1 MGDLGESLSFIEDS
15 LRVGVVEYKS
25 ILGGRGRKAEEQTVQ
40 DLRIVE
46 LLADILGGEEDEF
59 LKSLYLEQL
68 DSEEVAVFRLS
79 VFQDLLRDEVYG
91 AVKDFVSKIRRCM
104 KLIDLEK
111 DVYEQ
116 HKIGFHLDAALIYVE
131 ALESFYNSLKALKIR
146 SEGFTQLLNYL
157 QDIVEGAYFRSM
169 KERAY
174 EARKARG
181 RIKVRV
187 RIAGDEIRVWKYDG
201 GENLSALI
209 EEIFSIFKEG
219 EEEEVRYIKTV
230 EETSHVHAAIL
241 EGAFHVYRREY
252 EILKK
257 FMEDFP
263 VIVDE
268 GVASFV
274 KEVGFYLTYIEY
286 MRRIGKRG
294 YPFSIPSFTK
304 DGSMHVRGFY
314 NLLLAKS
321 GTVVPNDIDT
331 DGVKRIFVITGM
343 NGGGK
348 TTFAV
353 SLGQLVYLSKLG
365 LPVPATEAKIPF
377 FNSIMTLFPV
387 GEDVGESMS
396 RLEQDVV
403 RALNILKQANSSSL
417 VVANEPFSTTTS
429 DEGFHLAKLFLE
441 ELHRKGSFCLLV
453 TFIPRVASL
462 DFVISLVAMP
472 SLEDPGKPSY
482 KILPGSPPSE
492 YTAIRI
498 AARYKLLYNDLMGVL
513 G

>member
-1 MGDLGESLSFIEDS
+1 MGDLDDSLSFIKDI
-15 LRVGVVEYKS
+15 LRVSVMEYKS

-79 VFQDLLRDEVYG
+79 VFQDLLRDEVYS
-91 AVKDFVSKIRRCM
+91 AIKDFVNKIRRCM

-116 HKIGFHLDAALIYVE
+116 HKIGFHLDATLIYVE

-146 SEGFTQLLNYL
+146 SEGFTQLLHYL
-157 QDIVEGAYFRSM
+157 QDIVEGAYFHSM
-169 KERAY
+169 KEKAY
-174 EARKARG
+174 EARKARDE
-181 RIKVRV
+181 IKVRV

-241 EGAFHVYRREY
+241 EGAFNVYKREY

-274 KEVGFYLTYIEY
+274 KEVGFYLTYI
-286 MRRIGKRG
+286 
-294 YPFSIPSFTK
+294 
-304 DGSMHVRGFY
+304 
-314 NLLLAKS
+314 
-321 GTVVPNDIDT
+321 
-331 DGVKRIFVITGM
+331 
-343 NGGGK
+343 
-348 TTFAV
+348 
-353 SLGQLVYLSKLG
+353 
-365 LPVPATEAKIPF
+365 
-377 FNSIMTLFPV
+377 
-387 GEDVGESMS
+387 
-396 RLEQDVV
+396 
-403 RALNILKQANSSSL
+403 
-417 VVANEPFSTTTS
+417 
-429 DEGFHLAKLFLE
+429 
-441 ELHRKGSFCLLV
+441 
-453 TFIPRVASL
+453 
-462 DFVISLVAMP
+462 
-472 SLEDPGKPSY
+472 
-482 KILPGSPPSE
+482 
-492 YTAIRI
+492 
-498 AARYKLLYNDLMGVL
+498 
-513 G
+513 